1 MQMLCTLFKR
11 ILPSWTF
18 CVVLEIKNCFE
29 ILSGYACVCMSV
41 CVSVCMCL
49 CVGLGGCVSAGADT
63 HSSFDFVSY
72 RHFIINY

>member
-29 ILSGYACVCMSV
+29 ILSGYALVYICVCV
-41 CVSVCMCL
+41 CV
-49 CVGLGGCVSAGADT
+49 CVGLVGCVSAGADT
-63 HSSFDFVSY
+63 QRSFDFVSY